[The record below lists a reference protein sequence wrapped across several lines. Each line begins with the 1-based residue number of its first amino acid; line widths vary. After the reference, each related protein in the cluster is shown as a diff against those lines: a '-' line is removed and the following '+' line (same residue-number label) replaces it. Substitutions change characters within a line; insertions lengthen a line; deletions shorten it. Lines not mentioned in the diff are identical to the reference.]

1 MRVRAAV
8 QHGER
13 RVVVE
18 ELSLPERIGDDMA
31 VLAVEANGKCGS
43 DGEQYRGRLATEGLL
58 RFPLVPGHETV
69 GRIHAAGEGAALRMN
84 VRVGDRVALNSVV
97 SCGTCGHCLSGRR
110 LFCRS
115 RFIYGYTPLAV
126 APGLWGGYA
135 EFVLLR
141 AGTVVYPLGE
151 SVSAENAVLFNPL
164 AGGFDW
170 LCRAG
175 GVSVGQSVL
184 IIGAGQRGLC
194 AVVAAVEAGAARII
208 LAGRG
213 RHPWK
218 LQLAADLGATHVLD
232 MESTDVVAGVR
243 DITNG
248 DMVDCAL
255 DTVPNAT
262 DPVRIALD
270 SVRAEGTVVLGG
282 TKGGVPSV
290 DGLTP
295 EVLCARGITVRGVFG
310 VSDWSKQEA
319 VRVIA
324 SGRHP
329 ALHRLHTH
337 TFPLDQID
345 HALRVMGGEVPGEEV
360 LHITVTCG

>member
-18 ELSLPERIGDDMA
+18 ELTLPERTGDDMA
-31 VLAVEANGKCGS
+31 VLAVEANGMCGS
-43 DGEQYRGRLATEGLL
+43 DWEQYRGGLGISNLVRL
-58 RFPLVPGHETV
+58 PMVPGHETV
-69 GRIHAAGEGAALRMN
+69 GRIHDIGSRAAQRMKVGAGA
-84 VRVGDRVALNSVV
+84 RVALNSVV
-97 SCGTCGHCLSGRR
+97 ACGTCRDCLAGRR
-110 LFCRS
+110 LFCAE
-115 RFIYGYTPLAV
+115 RFIYGYAPLSI

-135 EFVLLR
+135 EYVVLR
-141 AGTVVYPLGE
+141 PNTVVYPLPE
-151 SVSAENAVLFNPL
+151 SVSAEDAVLFNPL

-175 GVSVGQSVL
+175 GVSVGDSVL

-194 AVVAAVEAGAARII
+194 AIVAAVEAGAAHII

-213 RHPWK
+213 RHRWK
-218 LQLAADLGATHVLD
+218 LELARDLGATDVID
-232 MESTDVVAGVR
+232 MEREDVVSTVR
-243 DITNG
+243 EITGG

-262 DPVRIALD
+262 EPVRIAVD

-282 TKGGVPSV
+282 IKGGVSGV

-295 EVLCARGITVRGVFG
+295 DTLCARGITARGVFG

-324 SGRHP
+324 AQRHP

-337 TFPLDQID
+337 TFALDQID
-345 HALRVMGGEVPGEEV
+345 HALRVMGGEVDGEEA
-360 LHITVTCG
+360 LHVTVRCG